1 MQDKESLEEIKMMNL
16 HAVLVDLD
24 RCVGCQT
31 CEVACKQENGLK
43 EGETWIEVITIG
55 PEEVGG
61 KLCADYYPVINGGC
75 QFCSQRTSQGLDPF
89 CVAACP
95 TKALKFCSLAGI
107 LVALRSKKRYQICG
121 VKQGQ

>member
-1 MQDKESLEEIKMMNL
+1 MQNRENLEGIEMMNL
-16 HAVLVDLD
+16 HAVLVDLG

-43 EGETWIEVITIG
+43 EGEKWIEVITIG
-55 PEEVGG
+55 PEEVGD
-61 KLCADYYPVINGGC
+61 KLCADYYPVINAGC

-89 CVAACP
+89 CIAACP
-95 TKALKFCSLAGI
+95 TKALKFCNVAEI

-121 VKQGQ
+121 VDQGK